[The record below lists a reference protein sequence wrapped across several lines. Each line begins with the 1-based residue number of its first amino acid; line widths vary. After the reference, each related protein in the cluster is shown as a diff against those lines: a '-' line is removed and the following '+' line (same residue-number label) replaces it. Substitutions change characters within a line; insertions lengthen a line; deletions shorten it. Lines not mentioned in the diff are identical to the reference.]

1 MIIIDDFEFASKR
14 LSGLP
19 LQIERS
25 WKQGDTIS
33 IALPTVY
40 KITKW
45 LLRPRSLFIL
55 ILSVLYMAW
64 VHTYFTCAFS
74 IDIGRRRCSCE
85 MRLIESLHCTF
96 YIYYIW
102 NSALHSRTKRPIGR
116 AGTPGQ
122 IKFGAMK
129 ASGSPSAS
137 ARSYPLRT
145 RTFQIC
151 MRK

>member
-40 KITKW
+40 KITEW

-55 ILSVLYMAW
+55 ILSVLYGMG
-64 VHTYFTCAFS
+64 Y
-74 IDIGRRRCSCE
+74 
-85 MRLIESLHCTF
+85 
-96 YIYYIW
+96 
-102 NSALHSRTKRPIGR
+102 
-116 AGTPGQ
+116 
-122 IKFGAMK
+122 
-129 ASGSPSAS
+129 
-137 ARSYPLRT
+137 
-145 RTFQIC
+145 
-151 MRK
+151 